1 MTYSVGNTDVTNTFD
16 YWRSQTNFLAYAM
29 STYAVTVNSNTA
41 AGNAAITGTFTA
53 NGLNIGNSTVNSSF
67 TGSTL
72 AVANAFYVGNTTSNT
87 FANST
92 YVTTTGTLSVGDSGA
107 NVSINASSIV
117 LANSTIGVTV
127 GIPTVAQAANG
138 QYYLAANGSWSL
150 ILQPYNPTSNGYVSI
165 IGAGSPQLIDYYSMS
180 SFNSADYLVSVKDSS
195 AANNFYAGHIMTTH
209 NSGDA
214 YISPYGEMT
223 SNSYVGLWSANS
235 NTSHVRVYFTPSLLS
250 CVVKYTR
257 TIV

>member
-1 MTYSVGNTDVTNTFD
+1 MTYSIGNTDVTNTFE
-16 YWRSQTNFLAYAM
+16 YWRTQTNYLAAAM
-29 STYAVTVNSNTA
+29 SNYAVTVNSNTA

-53 NGLNIGNSTVNSSF
+53 NALNIGNSTVNSSF

-92 YVTTTGTLSVGDSGA
+92 YITTTGTLSVGGSGA

-117 LANSTIGVTV
+117 LANSTIGVTIGV
-127 GIPTVAQAANG
+127 PTVAQAANG
-138 QYYLAANGSWSL
+138 QYYLAANGAWSL
-150 ILQPYNPTSNGYVSI
+150 ILQPYNPTSNGYISI
-165 IGAGSPQLIDYYSMS
+165 VGAGSAQLIDSYSMA
-180 SFNSADYLVSVKDSS
+180 SFNSADYLVSVKDS
-195 AANNFYAGHIMTTH
+195 AANNFYAGHIITSH

-223 SNSYVGLWSANS
+223 SNSYVGAWSANS
-235 NTSHVRVYFTPSLLS
+235 NTTHVRVYFTPSLLS